1 MDKCPYTGAPCSN
14 PKVIH
19 ITEVG
24 PDYTATEIYDLCQSC
39 SMGKNQQTEEHLYPI
54 VKNLFDL
61 LAIIINSKNQT
72 QDTSQKISSE
82 PIASV
87 RQKPPC
93 PNCGT
98 TAEDVVRNQRLGCS
112 ECYEHYKIELLP
124 ILIHAH
130 KSSEHVGKR
139 PKYKEPVIDS
149 LPIPEQIY
157 VLEMQMKL
165 AVEQEQYEKA
175 KEIKDKLT
183 ALKSINLQ
191 SEPPSN

>member
-1 MDKCPYTGAPCSN
+1 MEKCPYTGAPCSN

-19 ITEVG
+19 VTEVG
-24 PDYTATEIYDLCQSC
+24 PDYTATGFYDLCQSC
-39 SMGKNQQTEEHLYPI
+39 SMGKSQQAEGHLHPI

-61 LAIIINSKNQT
+61 LAIIINFKNQT
-72 QDTSQKISSE
+72 QDTSQKISLE
-82 PIASV
+82 PTV
-87 RQKPPC
+87 PVQQKPPC

-98 TAEDVVRNQRLGCS
+98 TVEDIAKSQRLGCP
-112 ECYEHYKIELLP
+112 ECYEYYKIELLP
-124 ILIHAH
+124 VLIHAH

-139 PKYKEPVIDS
+139 PKHKESVMDS

-183 ALKSINLQ
+183 VLKSINLQ